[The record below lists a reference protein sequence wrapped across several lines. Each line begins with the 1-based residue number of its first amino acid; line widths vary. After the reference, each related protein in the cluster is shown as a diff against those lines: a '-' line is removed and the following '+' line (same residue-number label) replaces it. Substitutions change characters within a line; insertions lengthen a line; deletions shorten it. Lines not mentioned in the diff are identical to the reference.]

1 MILLHLKHHL
11 AVYLLQS
18 GTRVVQTVIVAGGG
32 GGGSDRAGGGGAGGL
47 RNIELNAQ
55 GTCIQLLLD
64 QVELDQQLFQLVQE
78 VHQELLQVF
87 QALLLQEVVEVV
99 QEELV

>member
-1 MILLHLKHHL
+1 MF
-11 AVYLLQS
+11 
-18 GTRVVQTVIVAGGG
+18 
-32 GGGSDRAGGGGAGGL
+32 
-47 RNIELNAQ
+47 
-55 GTCIQLLLD
+55 QLLLD

-87 QALLLQEVVEVV
+87 QVLLLQEVVEVV